1 MLKTSTKQVVSTTFS
16 CHDIK
21 ILTWRQQVKRIT
33 HVDNKWNANFGPA
46 NCKMLWRW
54 LLFYFSFF
62 TSKESLLKQS
72 KGTWNSNPQFL
83 IQKCLIHWVSQWVSP
98 HERSKPPPPPCRIF
112 NPLRQL
118 ASNPCAFRPPPSH
131 WLSADC
137 RRIQPLVTD
146 APGITKTMVWQ
157 PWALLGLQK
166 QWFGSFGRSWT
177 YKNNGLAALGAPGLT
192 KTMVWELWALLGLQK
207 QWFGSPRGVKR
218 YYSNA
223 RRIRSLLLSNSLWQ
237 PQWIY

>member
-1 MLKTSTKQVVSTTFS
+1 MAYSQNLRITTKLHASSIYIYIYTSTYPLLCHDFRLPGMLKTSTKQVVSTTFS

-98 HERSKPPPPPCRIF
+98 HERSKPPSPPCRIF

-131 WLSADC
+131 WLWID
-137 RRIQPLVTD
+137 RDQ
-146 APGITKTMVWQ
+146 
-157 PWALLGLQK
+157 
-166 QWFGSFGRSWT
+166 GS
-177 YKNNGLAALGAPGLT
+177 
-192 KTMVWELWALLGLQK
+192 
-207 QWFGSPRGVKR
+207 GSGNPSIPAV
-218 YYSNA
+218 
-223 RRIRSLLLSNSLWQ
+223 L
-237 PQWIY
+237 